1 MNGIYTINDGVV
13 LVQESPALSILKIP
27 KPQYLFYNIL
37 NYNSFVSNVNKKACK
52 PLNKHHNMILKKSYI
67 PLLLLVTLTLAC
79 KNQSIDIEKER
90 QNAVTEYINQI
101 EAERN
106 KKLDAIKQFYAVFAT
121 GDMSVLPEILAANY
135 TQYPADPGQTPDIK
149 GFIKHANDFA
159 AMFSDL
165 SNAPSHIIIDKEYAF
180 VRSELEVT
188 HAGEAF
194 NIPATNKR
202 IKITAFDL
210 HHFNEEG
217 KIDKTWHLEDFWG
230 AYTQISE

>member
-1 MNGIYTINDGVV
+1 MTLRNSY
-13 LVQESPALSILKIP
+13 LPILI
-27 KPQYLFYNIL
+27 
-37 NYNSFVSNVNKKACK
+37 V
-52 PLNKHHNMILKKSYI
+52 
-67 PLLLLVTLTLAC
+67 LTLLASC
-79 KNQSIDIEKER
+79 KNQTIDIEKER

-106 KKLDAIKQFYAVFAT
+106 KKLNVIKQFYAVFAT
-121 GDMSVLPEILAANY
+121 GNMSVLPEILAENY
-135 TQYPADPGQTPDIK
+135 TQYPADPGQTPDIE

-159 AMFSDL
+159 TMFSDL
-165 SNAPSHIIIDKEYAF
+165 KGAPSHILIDKEYAF

-188 HAGEAF
+188 HTGEAF
-194 NIPATNKR
+194 NISATNKR

-230 AYTQISE
+230 AYTQITAK